1 MKHVTRI
8 IGISMITNF
17 FLSLF
22 KLVSG
27 ILGNSSAL
35 VADGVH
41 SFSDLSTD
49 VVALFGNKMASKP
62 ADEKHPYGHGKA
74 EYLTSL
80 IIGVVVLIL
89 GITLICDCLKRDIIT
104 PNTYVVFVSLF
115 TIVTKY
121 ILSSYLIHSGKKYSN
136 AILIASGKE
145 SSADVISSIVV
156 LLASIC
162 MQLSPFVPIFKYADI
177 LASII
182 VGLFIIRTGIS
193 LVKEN
198 VSVILGEQETD
209 EETLGKIKEI
219 ILSNPKIIYIDR
231 LNVLKFGYTCNIT
244 CELTMNGDLS
254 LRESHQI
261 VDDVENKIKEMNAR
275 YKYITIHINPD

>member
-17 FLSLF
+17 FLALF
-22 KLVSG
+22 KFVFG

-49 VVALFGNKMASKP
+49 IVAFFGNKMASKP

-80 IIGVVVLIL
+80 IIGVVVLLL
-89 GITLICDCLKRDIIT
+89 GVTLICDSLQRDIVT
-104 PNTYVVFVSLF
+104 PSTYVLFVSLF

-121 ILSSYLIHSGKKYSN
+121 ILASYLIHFGKKYN
-136 AILIASGKE
+136 NTILIASGKE
-145 SSADVISSIVV
+145 SSADVVSSLFV
-156 LLASIC
+156 LLSSIC
-162 MQLSPFVPIFKYADI
+162 MQLSSVVSVFKYSDI
-177 LASII
+177 IASII
-182 VGLFIIRTGIS
+182 VGLFIIHTGTS
-193 LVKEN
+193 LIKEN

-209 EETLGKIKEI
+209 EEKLGEIKSL
-219 ILSNPKIIYIDR
+219 ILSDKQIIKIDR
-231 LNVLKFGYTCNIT
+231 LNVLKFGHICSIT
-244 CELTMNGDLS
+244 CELVMNGDLS
-254 LRESHQI
+254 LREAHQI
-261 VDDVENKIKEMNAR
+261 IDEIENRIKEMNSR
-275 YKYITIHINPD
+275 YKYITIHVNPD